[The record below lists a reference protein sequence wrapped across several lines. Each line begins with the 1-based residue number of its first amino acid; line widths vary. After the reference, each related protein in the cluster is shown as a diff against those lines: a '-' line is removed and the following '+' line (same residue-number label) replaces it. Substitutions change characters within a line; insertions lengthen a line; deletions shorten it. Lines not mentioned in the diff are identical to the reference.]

1 MKVAV
6 LGGGNGAQAMAAELS
21 LCGHEVNL
29 CEDPRFEHSIAAVKV
44 FGGMTLTGMTAVAKE
59 TGFAKVNMVTTD
71 VKEAIKGV
79 DIIEVVVPSF
89 GQMPFIEA
97 FAPAL
102 EDGQLIVFNPGNFGA
117 LQCYK
122 YLKDQGI
129 KKDVTIAEAECL
141 VYACNIVGPAK
152 VWIKAI
158 KEKVSLAA
166 MPAKNTEKAL
176 AKLGQLYSNYY
187 AAEHVFYTSMNN
199 INFIL
204 HPATTLL
211 NASRI
216 EQMAPYKNQYYDITP
231 SIARVME
238 QLDEEKNDLA
248 RKLGLTPLR
257 TVDILNRYY
266 GATGKGMYEV
276 VRDVYSYATQTSP
289 DSLKN
294 RYVTE
299 DVPFGLVTLAS
310 LAEQVGTPHLVLD
323 TLINLAGLLND
334 EDYWQTGR
342 TAADLG
348 LGNMTAD
355 EIIDYVVK
363 G

>member
-21 LCGHEVNL
+21 LCGHQVNL
-29 CEDPRFEHSIAAVKV
+29 CEAPQFEESIAAVKV
-44 FGGMTLTGMTAVAKE
+44 FGGMTLIGRTAVAKN
-59 TGFAKVNMVTTD
+59 TGFAKLNMVTTD

-79 DIIEVVVPSF
+79 DIIQVVVPAF

-122 YLKDQGI
+122 YLKDQWI
-129 KKDVTIAEAECL
+129 EKDIIIAEAECL
-141 VYACNIVGPAK
+141 VYACNIVGPAR

-176 AKLGQLYSNYY
+176 TKLGHLYPNYY
-187 AAEHVFYTSMNN
+187 GAEHVFYTSMNN

-216 EQMAPYKNQYYDITP
+216 EQMGPYKNQYYDITP

-238 QLDEEKNDLA
+238 RVDEEKNDIA
-248 RKLGLTPLR
+248 RELGLTPLM

-266 GATGKGMYEV
+266 GATGANMYEV

-289 DSLKN
+289 ESLKN

-310 LAEQVGTPHLVLD
+310 IAKQLGTRHYALE
-323 TLINLAGLLND
+323 TLINLASLLND
-334 EDYWQTGR
+334 EDYWSTGR

-348 LGNMTAD
+348 LDNMTAS
-355 EIIDYVVK
+355 EMIKYVTQ

>member
-21 LCGHEVNL
+21 LCGHQVNL
-29 CEDPRFEHSIAAVKV
+29 CEAPQFEHSIAAVKV
-44 FGGMTLTGMTAVAKE
+44 FGGITLTGRTAVAQK
-59 TGFAKVNMVTTD
+59 TGFAKLNMVTTD
-71 VKEAIKGV
+71 AKEAIKGV

-102 EDGQLIVFNPGNFGA
+102 EDGQLVVLNPGNFGA

-122 YLKDQGI
+122 YLKDKGI
-129 KKDVTIAEAECL
+129 KKDVIIAEAECL

-176 AKLGQLYSNYY
+176 AKLGQLYPNYY

-231 SIARVME
+231 SIARGME
-238 QLDEEKNDLA
+238 KVDEEKNDIA
-248 RKLGLTPLR
+248 RGLGLTPLK
-257 TVDILNRYY
+257 TTDILNRYY
-266 GATGKGMYEV
+266 GATGDGMYEV
-276 VRDVYSYATQTSP
+276 VRDVYSYATQTAP
-289 DSLKN
+289 DNLKN

-310 LAEQVGTPHLVLD
+310 LAKQLGISYYALGTLV
-323 TLINLAGLLND
+323 NLASLLND
-334 EDYWQTGR
+334 EDYWSTGR
-342 TAADLG
+342 TVDDLG
-348 LGNMTAD
+348 LDNMTASQ
-355 EIIDYVVK
+355 IIDYVTK